1 MLSLLLT
8 VLAQTELS
16 PTWDFAQNLGVA
28 GIVAAILGW
37 QLSLRVKEL
46 REKDQAYAK
55 RDAERDAELRN
66 ANQKLLE
73 LAERALPLLGESARA
88 LTEVAG
94 RHEETPGTEELRA
107 ALRRL
112 ERQLG
117 DLRGREP

>member
-1 MLSLLLT
+1 MLSLLLI

-46 REKDQAYAK
+46 REKDQAFAK
-55 RDAERDAELRN
+55 RDAERDAELRA

-73 LAERALPLLGESARA
+73 LAERALPLLGDAARA
-88 LTEVAG
+88 LTDAAG
-94 RHEETPGTEELRA
+94 RHDGAPGTEELRA

-112 ERQLG
+112 EQQLG
-117 DLRGREP
+117 DLHGREP

>member
-1 MLSLLLT
+1 M
-8 VLAQTELS
+8 
-16 PTWDFAQNLGVA
+16 A

-55 RDAERDAELRN
+55 RDAERDAELRT

-73 LAERALPLLGESARA
+73 LAERALPLLGEAARA
-88 LTEVAG
+88 LTDAASRQG
-94 RHEETPGTEELRA
+94 DAPGTDELRA

-117 DLRGREP
+117 DLRARDP

>member
-1 MLSLLLT
+1 MIAHLVSVLS
-8 VLAQTELS
+8 QSELS

-46 REKDQAYAK
+46 REKEQAYAK
-55 RDAERDAELRN
+55 RDAERDAELRT

-73 LAERALPLLGESARA
+73 LAERALPLLGEAARA
-88 LTEVAG
+88 LTDVAG
-94 RHEETPGTEELRA
+94 RHDGTPGTEELRA

-112 ERQLG
+112 EHQLS